1 MSLDQLEARS
11 RIALILLHLENKN
24 VSGRQRLKAGSEF
37 IVRVAVQRVGEH
49 TEKESVYLRQ
59 KQGSNTHP
67 KEE

>member
-49 TEKESVYLRQ
+49 TEKESVYLR
-59 KQGSNTHP
+59 
-67 KEE
+67 